1 MNKKWTAVLIT
12 LGLFIFLVLITVGG
26 YASSYNKLVRLNEN
40 ISNSWSQVQNVMQR
54 RANLIP
60 NLVNTVKGY
69 AKHEKGI
76 FENIADARKQLINAG
91 TPKAKFAANDTLD
104 GAIGRLLMIVERYPN
119 LKANQSFNALMNELE
134 GTENRIAVER
144 RRYNN
149 AVMAYNV
156 AVKSFPT
163 NLVAGF
169 LGYSPKEVYFKAT
182 KNAQK
187 VPKVKF

>member
-1 MNKKWTAVLIT
+1 MNKKWTAVLII

-40 ISNSWSQVQNVMQR
+40 ISNSWSQIQNVMQR

-119 LKANQSFNALMNELE
+119 LKANQSFNTLMNELE

-163 NLVAGF
+163 NLIAGF